1 MRDNSSTTNIDK
13 QITYAITACKI
24 TIVTCVLLLIV
35 TLMLKLY
42 LECNY
47 YQVSFSH
54 GDSYYVKD
62 NKWEELP
69 DGDIKFNTWFWNRT
83 VTGKD
88 YRIIEP
94 LIKKYYE

>member
-1 MRDNSSTTNIDK
+1 MKDNSSTIDIDK
-13 QITYAITACKI
+13 QAKYAIMACKI
-24 TIVTCVLLLIV
+24 TIVTCLLLLIA
-35 TLMLKLY
+35 TLTLTLY

-69 DGDIKFNTWFWNRT
+69 NGKIKFNTWFWDRI

-94 LIKKYYE
+94 LIKK

>member
-1 MRDNSSTTNIDK
+1 MRNNSSTTSIDK
-13 QITYAITACKI
+13 QIDRTIIACNV
-24 TIVTCVLLLIV
+24 TIVTIVFLLI
-35 TLMLKLY
+35 TALMLKLY

-62 NKWEELP
+62 NKWEKLP
-69 DGDIKFNTWFWNRT
+69 NGDIKFNTWFWDRT

-94 LIKKYYE
+94 LIKK

>member
-1 MRDNSSTTNIDK
+1 MKDNSSTINIDK
-13 QITYAITACKI
+13 QCKYAIMACKI
-24 TIVTCVLLLIV
+24 TIVTCLLLLIT
-35 TLMLKLY
+35 TLMISLY

-69 DGDIKFNTWFWNRT
+69 NGKIKFNTWFWNRT

-94 LIKKYYE
+94 LIKN